1 MQFSYDARRH
11 LLDRQAK
18 EIENLRSAL
27 SSQAQVLDDRWNKEN
42 AQVESGELAVFARK
56 LQSELKRIQQE
67 ANNFGRDLVHLRTE
81 RDQLV
86 VRHRE
91 EIGLHQ
97 RETNQIRAQLRSL
110 KQQLANRKDVASDM

>member
-1 MQFSYDARRH
+1 M
-11 LLDRQAK
+11 
-18 EIENLRSAL
+18 
-27 SSQAQVLDDRWNKEN
+27 
-42 AQVESGELAVFARK
+42 ESGELAVFARK